1 MRMNQ
6 LPKVVIGTNPA
17 DKNGAGASL
26 TAACD
31 SLGFGSMMVLINVGN
46 IAGDLTAG
54 FALTECDTSGGTYTA
69 VSGASFA
76 ETAYPLNASHD
87 NTVVAMYIT
96 LGAGR
101 KRFFKVGYTP
111 AASATLVCINFLL
124 FEPDA
129 APVTATRH
137 GVSFQVVV

>member
-1 MRMNQ
+1 MRSNT
-6 LPKVVIGTNPA
+6 LPKIVIGTNPA

-31 SLGFGSMMVLINVGN
+31 SLGYNSMLVIINVGN

-87 NTVVAMYIT
+87 NTVVAMYVN
-96 LGAGR
+96 LGPGR
-101 KRFFKVGYTP
+101 KRYFKVGYTP
-111 AASATLVCINFLL
+111 AASATLVAINFVLL
-124 FEPDA
+124 DPA
-129 APVTATRH
+129 VAPVSATQH